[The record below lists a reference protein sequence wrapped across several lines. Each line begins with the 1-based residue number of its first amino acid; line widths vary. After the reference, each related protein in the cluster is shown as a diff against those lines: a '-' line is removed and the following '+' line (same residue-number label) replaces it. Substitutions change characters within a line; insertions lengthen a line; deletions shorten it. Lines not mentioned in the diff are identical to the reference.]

1 MSIPM
6 KNECPDDLTPD
17 VFAERTKSLLSK
29 GFIKIEDEHIVITEK
44 GKAAFWDMALWGTK
58 NYLY

>member
-17 VFAERTKSLLSK
+17 VFAERKKSLLSK
-29 GFIKIEDEHIVITEK
+29 GFIKIEDDQIVITEK
-44 GKAAFWDMALWGTK
+44 GKAAYWDIKLWGTK